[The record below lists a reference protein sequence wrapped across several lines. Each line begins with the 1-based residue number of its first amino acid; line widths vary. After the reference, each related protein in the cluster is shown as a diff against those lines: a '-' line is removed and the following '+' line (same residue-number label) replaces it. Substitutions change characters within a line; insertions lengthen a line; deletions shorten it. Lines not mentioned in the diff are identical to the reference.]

1 MTILFEP
8 HRRDAQQFAALL
20 GSDVHVGVGPADLS
34 RLLVEYPGEQLVI
47 LGPGVELSDAL
58 AIAADYRVTR
68 PALGVV
74 LIRQRVDVGLLGEAI
89 RAGVREVVGANDPAA
104 LLAACARS
112 LEISRQMAPVSG
124 RRFGGTGTSGK
135 DAKVITVF
143 AAKGGCGKTTL
154 ATNIAAAL
162 AAGGA
167 RRVGLIDLDL
177 SFGDVAIML
186 QLVPERSIADAV
198 GLGDQLDETTLRS
211 LFTPYGPGL
220 DTLLAPA
227 GPAEAE
233 RITQG
238 LVVEVLGL
246 ARGMLDY
253 IVIDTPP
260 QFTDHVLA
268 ALDASHL
275 HVLLTTPD
283 MPALK
288 NLRITLDTFDLL
300 DLPKENRLVV
310 LNRSDAKVG
319 LSAGDIE
326 RVIRAPITAYVPS
339 SRDVPV
345 SINRGVP
352 IMTDSPQHPV
362 SKAIREFAVG
372 RLTSSAPTAAE
383 PTARGLR
390 GFLGRGR

>member
-1 MTILFEP
+1 MTILYEP
-8 HRRDAQQFAALL
+8 NRRDAQQFGMLL
-20 GSDVHVGVGPADLS
+20 GADVRTASAPADLV
-34 RLLVEYPGEQLVI
+34 RLLAETPTEQLIV
-47 LGPGVELSDAL
+47 LGPGVELIDAL
-58 AIAADYRVTR
+58 AIAAEYRVSR
-68 PALGVV
+68 SGLGVV
-74 LIRQRVDVGLLGEAI
+74 LLRNKVDVGLLGEAI
-89 RAGVREVVGANDPAA
+89 RAGVREVVPASDSAA

-112 LEISRQMAPVSG
+112 LEISRQMGPVSLP
-124 RRFGGTGTSGK
+124 RGTGTAAGL

-154 ATNIAAAL
+154 ATNIAVAL
-162 AAGGA
+162 AADGA
-167 RRVGLIDLDL
+167 RRVGLVDLDL
-177 SFGDVAIML
+177 AFGDVAIML

-198 GLGDQLDETTLRS
+198 GLGEGLDETALRTL
-211 LFTPYGPGL
+211 LTPYAPGL
-220 DTLLAPA
+220 STLLAPA

-238 LVVEVLGL
+238 MVAEVLRL
-246 ARGMLDY
+246 ARGMFDY
-253 IVIDTPP
+253 LVVDTPP

-268 ALDASHL
+268 ALDVSHL

-283 MPALK
+283 IPALK

-300 DLPKENRLVV
+300 DLPKEHRLVV

-319 LSAGDIE
+319 LTASDIE
-326 RVIRAPITAYVPS
+326 RVIRVPISAHVPS

-352 IMTDSPQHPV
+352 ITVDNPQHPV

-372 RLTSSAPTAAE
+372 RLTVVHAAPAN
-383 PTARGLR
+383 RGLR
-390 GFLGRGR
+390 GLLNRGR

>member
-8 HRRDAQQFAALL
+8 HRRDAQQFAVLL
-20 GSDVHVGVGPADLS
+20 GSEVHTAAAPAELTQ
-34 RLLVEYPGEQLVI
+34 LLRQYPAEQLAV
-47 LGPGVELSDAL
+47 LGPGVELGDAL
-58 AIAADYRVTR
+58 AIAAQNRLSR
-68 PALGVV
+68 PALGVI
-74 LIRQRVDVGLLGEAI
+74 LIRDRLDVGLLGEAI
-89 RAGVREVVGANDPAA
+89 RAGVREVVAANDPAG

-112 LEISRQMAPVSG
+112 LEVSRQMGPAAPRRPGVVGVQEFDG
-124 RRFGGTGTSGK
+124 RI
-135 DAKVITVF
+135 ITVF

-154 ATNIAAAL
+154 ATNLAVAL

-177 SFGDVAIML
+177 AFGDVAIML

-198 GLGDQLDETTLRS
+198 GLGDQLDPTTVRTL
-211 LFTPYGPGL
+211 LTPYAPGL

-227 GPAEAE
+227 GPADAE
-233 RITQG
+233 RVTQG
-238 LVVEVLGL
+238 LVADILRL
-246 ARGMLDY
+246 ARGMFDFL
-253 IVIDTPP
+253 VVDTPP
-260 QFTDHVLA
+260 AFTDHVLT

-283 MPALK
+283 IPALK

-300 DLPKENRLVV
+300 DLPKEHRLVV

-319 LSAGDIE
+319 LTAADIE
-326 RVIRAPITAYVPS
+326 RVIRVQISAHVPS

-352 IMTDSPQHPV
+352 IMLDNPQHPV
-362 SKAIREFAVG
+362 SRAVRDFAVG
-372 RLTSSAPTAAE
+372 RLASPVVGE
-383 PTARGLR
+383 PATRRLR
-390 GFLGRGR
+390 FVNRSR

>member
-8 HRRDAQQFAALL
+8 HRREAQQFALLL
-20 GSDVHVGVGPADLS
+20 GNDVHVGVAPADLA
-34 RLLVEYPGEQLVI
+34 RLLAEYPGEQLVI
-47 LGPGVELSDAL
+47 LGPGVELGDAL
-58 AIAADYRVTR
+58 AIAADYRLSR

-74 LIRQRVDVGLLGEAI
+74 LIRHRVDVGLLGEAI
-89 RAGVREVVGANDPAA
+89 RAGVREVVPSNDPAA

-112 LEISRQMAPVSG
+112 LEVSRQMAPATG
-124 RRFGGTGTSGK
+124 RRIGGAGIGGR

-143 AAKGGCGKTTL
+143 AAKGGCGKTTM

-167 RRVGLIDLDL
+167 RRVCLVDLDL
-177 SFGDVAIML
+177 AFGDVAIML

-198 GLGDQLDETTLRS
+198 ALGDQLEEVSLRA
-211 LFTPYGPGL
+211 LLTPHSPGL

-238 LVVEVLGL
+238 LVVEVIGL
-246 ARGMLDY
+246 LRGMFDY
-253 IVIDTPP
+253 LVIDTPP
-260 QFTDHVLA
+260 AFTDHVLA
-268 ALDASHL
+268 ALDASHV

-319 LSAGDIE
+319 LSASDIE
-326 RVIRAPITAYVPS
+326 RATRANVSAHVPS

-352 IMTDSPQHPV
+352 IMVDSPQHPV
-362 SKAIREFAVG
+362 SKSIREFALG
-372 RLTSSAPTAAE
+372 RLTNPNGPAE
-383 PTARGLR
+383 PTRSGGLR
-390 GFLGRGR
+390 GLLGRGR